1 MTGELK
7 LSHITCLIFCL
18 VYPELCQSLF
28 LYLGGGNGS
37 FRKIGRGDGIT
48 GLSKMC
54 CVMLRCNALYC
65 IVMSYHVFVSCCTH
79 RTVYRFVSVCV
90 KEPVKCT
97 AAPFVNILINVF
109 HKNYL

>member
-1 MTGELK
+1 MLD
-7 LSHITCLIFCL
+7 FYL

-37 FRKIGRGDGIT
+37 FRKIGWGDGIT

-65 IVMSYHVFVSCCTH
+65 IVII
-79 RTVYRFVSVCV
+79 
-90 KEPVKCT
+90 KEKEKKIEK
-97 AAPFVNILINVF
+97 NIIFTRKSHN
-109 HKNYL
+109 